1 MKLMDIRPIRLTHQF
16 EFIGDS
22 TNEFYGRCVSFIS
35 SESREKRT
43 PRLRHTHVYSL
54 CFTPV
59 DERNLSVGA
68 ISHEEKKTIILRY
81 LNDSIPLYQIIN
93 SASVLWIC
101 PVCNLFSAWI
111 QENAIFFS
119 HHAMASVPFWCDRK
133 WNYKIQNRTCRSK
146 VFRTSYEDRL
156 RWGKNLSSATKTKLY
171 RTRLNKVSSIGN
183 RVVFYS
189 IEREI
194 LHNFRNEEEKYLGR
208 EREGVK

>member
-1 MKLMDIRPIRLTHQF
+1 MNGNFDSYQLQNTQNSINAHSSRIQCPPMKNCNEITSEINMKLMDIRPIRLTHQF

-68 ISHEEKKTIILRY
+68 IPHEEKKTIILRY

-119 HHAMASVPFWCDRK
+119 HHAMASVPF
-133 WNYKIQNRTCRSK
+133 
-146 VFRTSYEDRL
+146 
-156 RWGKNLSSATKTKLY
+156 
-171 RTRLNKVSSIGN
+171 
-183 RVVFYS
+183 
-189 IEREI
+189 
-194 LHNFRNEEEKYLGR
+194 
-208 EREGVK
+208 